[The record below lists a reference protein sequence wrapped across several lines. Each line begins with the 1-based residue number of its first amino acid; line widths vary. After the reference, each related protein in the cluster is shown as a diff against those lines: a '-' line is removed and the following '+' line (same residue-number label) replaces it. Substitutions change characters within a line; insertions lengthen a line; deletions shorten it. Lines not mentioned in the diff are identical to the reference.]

1 MKTTMKLDANEMMD
15 YLDGTLDEAHRAK
28 VEAHLAVDA
37 EDRELMNLMRASM
50 SALHELDE
58 REPVRASDDFWIKVR
73 NGLPSSPP
81 RRSLWTQLTGALWPQ
96 PGMSAS
102 RSGLSLRVAVV
113 ACIIALMGVW
123 FAPQQSIE
131 NSIAIPRDA
140 EAFIKMATER
150 HKAYVSSQPLS
161 GAPVGDVT
169 SGETGDEEDEPRG
182 LTP

>member
-15 YLDGTLDEAHRAK
+15 YLDGTLDDARRAK

-37 EDRELMNLMRASM
+37 EDRELVALMRASM

-81 RRSLWTQLTGALWPQ
+81 RRSFWAQLTGALWPQ
-96 PGMSAS
+96 PGVSAS
-102 RSGLSLRVAVV
+102 RAGLSLRVAVV
-113 ACIIALMGVW
+113 AGIVALMGVW
-123 FAPQQSIE
+123 FAPQQSQRE
-131 NSIAIPRDA
+131 VHAISPDA
-140 EAFIKMATER
+140 KAFIQMATDR
-150 HKAYVSSQPLS
+150 HKAYVSSQPLN

-169 SGETGDEEDEPRG
+169 SGETGDEDDEPG
-182 LTP
+182 GSTP